1 MFFEV
6 LVLMIEQGLF
16 VFIPPKAS
24 YWL

>member
-6 LVLMIEQGLF
+6 LVLMIEQGLL